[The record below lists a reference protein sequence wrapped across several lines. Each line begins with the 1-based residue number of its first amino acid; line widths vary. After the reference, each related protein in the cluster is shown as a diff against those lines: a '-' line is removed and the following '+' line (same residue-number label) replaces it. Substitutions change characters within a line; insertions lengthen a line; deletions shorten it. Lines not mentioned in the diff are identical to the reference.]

1 MKKLLGL
8 FFLLA
13 TCVSSLAGAIDY
25 RALLTNDFTTNIPGP
40 FYVGLNTNRGATM
53 SNYFYQSIT
62 GPVSSNY
69 IYSVLTNNAANTNG
83 GTVSSVGLTMDG
95 QVFSNTVPGSPV
107 ISSGTLVPGLL
118 THPANEAF
126 IGPISGADTTPT
138 FRSLAAQDLPIVAGT
153 NVIIWTNANVLN
165 IASSGGGSVNVI
177 TNFATTNSNVGLTNA
192 IASIITNEV
201 TTAGFT
207 NEILSISS
215 NSAANVFSNT
225 VPNFIHG
232 TTNYIAKFTPNTNE
246 VGNSIVFEAN
256 TNQWEWRS
264 RPTGTAW
271 TNSVTNRI
279 FGQYTSE
286 ANYAALDIISS
297 YGTTTP
303 PASSSEF
310 NLIQGKQGASST
322 SLTFPLRLMNAWQIN
337 SAVNTPGGF
346 TAGYLTPLV
355 DNTYNIGSTS
365 SQVHDIDLGGQ
376 ILWNSA
382 PTSPALAKIG
392 GFGVDL
398 TTTGVDIWE
407 VSFGVFASFDNLA
420 QGGRSLDLG
429 QNVLSFSGVNPKTA
443 STPRGYL
450 TFGNADQVVQIGTNC
465 AVASATAVT
474 LQSSRGTGTDSGSA
488 NLQIT
493 PGSPTGSGSA
503 GHLIVLSPTN
513 SPTSGTAA
521 TGKQTREF
529 ISSHAVDV
537 TSGVATKLFTV
548 ALISTNHVGM
558 LLEVTTECEDAAG
571 EVQCVQDTV
580 AIAIVNKAG
589 TVSTSVS
596 ASVPTATVVTTGT
609 LTTAITAVNSSGNCD
624 VKMTATTSLTPTV
637 LRSRWKLSQSGN
649 GNMTISPN

>member
-13 TCVSSLAGAIDY
+13 MCVSSLAGAIDY
-25 RALLTNDFTTNIPGP
+25 RALLTNDFTTNVPGP

-126 IGPISGADTTPT
+126 IGPISGADATPT

-177 TNFATTNSNVGLTNA
+177 TNFATTNSNTGLTNA

-207 NEILSISS
+207 NEVLSISS
-215 NSAANVFSNT
+215 NSAANVFSNQ

-232 TTNYIAKFTPNTNE
+232 TTNYIAKITPNTNE
-246 VGNSIVFEAN
+246 VGDSHVVEEA
-256 TNQWEWRS
+256 TNQWAFRS
-264 RPTGTAW
+264 RPAGTAY
-271 TNSVTNRI
+271 TNSFTNRI
-279 FGQYTSE
+279 FGEYTSE
-286 ANYAALDIISS
+286 ANNVALEIVSS
-297 YGTTTP
+297 A
-303 PASSSEF
+303 ASSSPPGGSSEF
-310 NLIQGKQGASST
+310 FQIRGTQKGAGNRIY
-322 SLTFPLRLMNAWQIN
+322 PLQLMDAWQFN
-337 SAVNTPGGF
+337 SATATPGGI
-346 TAGYLTPLV
+346 TAGALLPMGN
-355 DNTYNIGSTS
+355 NTQNIGSS
-365 SQVHDIDLGGQ
+365 GQQVHDFNLGGQ
-376 ILWNSA
+376 ILFNTQPTA
-382 PTSPALAKIG
+382 PAIGKIS
-392 GFGVDL
+392 GFGIDPN
-398 TTTGVDIWE
+398 TTGLDIWE
-407 VSFGVFASFDNLA
+407 TAFGIYASFCNLN
-420 QGGRSLDLG
+420 QGGRQLDMG
-429 QNVLSFSGVNPKTA
+429 QNMISFSAANPKTA
-443 STPRGYL
+443 STARGYI
-450 TFGNADQVVQIGTNC
+450 TFGNADQAIQIGTNC
-465 AVASATAVT
+465 AVASATPV
-474 LQSSRGTGTDSGSA
+474 LLKSSRGTGTDSASA
-488 NLQIT
+488 DFQIA
-493 PGSPTGSGSA
+493 PGSPTGTGTA
-503 GHLIVLSPTN
+503 GHLILLSPTN
-513 SPTSGTAA
+513 SPTSSATAS
-521 TGKQTREF
+521 GKQTREF

-580 AIAIVNKAG
+580 AIAIVNKGG
-589 TVSTSVS
+589 TASTSVS

-649 GNMTISPN
+649 GNMTITP